1 MYIVILLRYVTALS
15 ERIGRNRTHSNSI
28 TKKGKIFYIKQV
40 KQEKVKKEIVLEN
53 HRNNIQLHTLKIQKQ
68 TL

>member
-1 MYIVILLRYVTALS
+1 MKGLGG
-15 ERIGRNRTHSNSI
+15 IGRTVI
-28 TKKGKIFYIKQV
+28 QLQKKGKIFYIKQV
-40 KQEKVKKEIVLEN
+40 KQEKAKKEIVLEN